1 MPDLTGHRAIVTGG
15 ARGIGRAVVARLAAD
30 GARVATIDID
40 PDGGGGDASPTGAE
54 GGDPPARAGNVSAA
68 GREGGARQSGAA
80 VAGEP
85 GGRPEV
91 ALVADVADGRALSD
105 AVAGAAAEL
114 GGLSILV
121 NNAGFGT
128 AKPLDRYG
136 DDEWARLLA
145 VNLTGVWHGIRAAIP
160 FLREAAGGGLPASV
174 VNIAGTAASRPTR
187 GEGPYAAAKAG
198 VVALTR
204 TAALEYAPAVRVNSV
219 SPGYVATRM
228 TRAVVDDER
237 LRRRVESRIPLGRM
251 GRVDDVAG
259 VVAFLCSPDAAY
271 LTGQDLVVDGGS
283 MLPSH
288 QSDELLKALLDA
300 WPPA

>member
-1 MPDLTGHRAIVTGG
+1 MPALTGHLAIVTGG
-15 ARGIGRAVVARLAAD
+15 TRGIGRAVATRLAAD
-30 GARVATIDID
+30 GARVATIDVD
-40 PDGGGGDASPTGAE
+40 PPSDQGEGSSVAGGAQRSVATGAE
-54 GGDPPARAGNVSAA
+54 R
-68 GREGGARQSGAA
+68 
-80 VAGEP
+80 GEP
-85 GGRPEV
+85 DL
-91 ALVADVADGRALSD
+91 ALVADVADGRALSE
-105 AVAGAAAEL
+105 AIAAAAREL

-136 DDEWARLLA
+136 DDEWSRLLA

-160 FLREAAGGGLPASV
+160 HLREAAGEGLAPSIINV
-174 VNIAGTAASRPTR
+174 AGTAASRPTR

-204 TAALEYAPAVRVNSV
+204 TAAVEYAPAVRVNSV

-228 TRAVVDDER
+228 TRAVVEDER
-237 LRRRVESRIPLGRM
+237 LRRRVESRIPLGRI
-251 GRVDDVAG
+251 GGVDDVAG
-259 VVAFLCSPDAAY
+259 VVSFLCSSDAAY